1 LARGSTVYE
10 AAFSY
15 KDVVARADGFARYLD
30 GWHMTEVKAATSVKD
45 YFYRDC
51 AVQAWVAEGAGYPVR
66 RVTLA
71 HTNNQFVYP
80 GGGKYAGM
88 LDLVDATAQ
97 VERLKGTVGDTVK
110 QLREVLARNEPDI
123 RTGEHCASPY
133 DCPFLSHCRGQE
145 PVGPEYPVEVFGYF
159 TARRLRQQGI
169 VDALEV
175 DESDLDGVR
184 GQRILRAT
192 REQKAH
198 FEPAAQ
204 SFLASRPYPRYFLDF
219 ETVASSVPLWAGT
232 RPYQQIPF
240 QWSCH
245 AETESGVIA
254 HSEFLDISGGL
265 PAKEFARTL
274 IEAVGTEGPVVVYS
288 VFERSRLE
296 ELCALVQE
304 YRQPLSAIMAR
315 LLDLLPVVRSGY
327 YHPAMKGSFSVKQV
341 APTVCPELDYSSL
354 GEVTD
359 GSAVQRAWWEASSS
373 TTDIS
378 RRTQLVANML
388 RYCQHDTLSTLAL
401 FRALE
406 LGRSVS
412 LDELVVSVGD
422 CKEGVSR

>member
-1 LARGSTVYE
+1 MSLR
-10 AAFSY
+10 
-15 KDVVARADGFARYLD
+15 R
-30 GWHMTEVKAATSVKD
+30 ATSDTDAPGSKVCSASCRLNSRGK
-45 YFYRDC
+45 FGRLP
-51 AVQAWVAEGAGYPVR
+51 GAGLLLSTISA
-66 RVTLA
+66 TLVP
-71 HTNNQFVYP
+71 TKIFGGNQITF
-80 GGGKYAGM
+80 
-88 LDLVDATAQ
+88 LH
-97 VERLKGTVGDTVK
+97 
-110 QLREVLARNEPDI
+110 RN
-123 RTGEHCASPY
+123 
-133 DCPFLSHCRGQE
+133 
-145 PVGPEYPVEVFGYF
+145 
-159 TARRLRQQGI
+159 
-169 VDALEV
+169 
-175 DESDLDGVR
+175 
-184 GQRILRAT
+184 
-192 REQKAH
+192 
-198 FEPAAQ
+198 
-204 SFLASRPYPRYFLDF
+204 
-219 ETVASSVPLWAGT
+219 
-232 RPYQQIPF
+232 
-240 QWSCH
+240 
-245 AETESGVIA
+245 TESGR
-254 HSEFLDISGGL
+254 H
-265 PAKEFARTL
+265 
-274 IEAVGTEGPVVVYS
+274 EALT
-288 VFERSRLE
+288 